1 MAVILDFKKYQNAI
15 EKKKS
20 VILNVLIGYY
30 KDLDETGTV
39 NIPYFLSARNKYKEI
54 IKNNKDVKFFYN
66 KIIECQKNL

>member
-1 MAVILDFKKYQNAI
+1 MTVILDFKKYQNAI

-30 KDLDETGTV
+30 KDLDKTGTV

-54 IKNNKDVKFFYN
+54 IKNNKDVNFFYN
-66 KIIECQKNL
+66 KIMECQKNL

>member
-30 KDLDETGTV
+30 KDLDKTGTV

-66 KIIECQKNL
+66 KIMECQKNL